1 LADAETVPIRIAS
14 LIIELELREREMV
27 MLAGNTGLRSSE
39 LVALT
44 WIDPEL
50 MQVDVRRSC
59 VRNHFGDTKTEAS
72 RKSVTLHRSVVKC
85 LQT

>member
-44 WIDPEL
+44 WSDIDLEL
-50 MQVDVRRSC
+50 MQVDVRR
-59 VRNHFGDTKTEAS
+59 
-72 RKSVTLHRSVVKC
+72 
-85 LQT
+85 